1 MNSNGLYGTV
11 RPAVLNPEDA
21 EIFYYYRPTRGVE
34 SDDFVEGFKQLEASE
49 CLVPATVESVGRLNG
64 MFNLR
69 LPLDKFNMKGYYT
82 VYIRPKEID
91 AVIENVSTLVANPT
105 VKGVIFNTENLQGIE
120 DLTGYRIE
128 YEDDE
133 GNVTMARLIT
143 SCNYCEP
150 QKVVISDSY
159 TSVIRYSL
167 TNNSSQYSIV
177 FCTVTPSS
185 VSASRPN
192 SIPSIGRKGQ
202 KVRLVNTKF
211 DPVMLEIEMVE
222 HDIETLTTMIE
233 GDQIR
238 DLDNGLIT
246 TYNDNKEIYRQHEY
260 YTLKSENGTPLY
272 DVKIKRDIIDPTQDY
287 NSIVGQ

>member
-1 MNSNGLYGTV
+1 MNTNGLYGTV
-11 RPAVLNPEDA
+11 RPAVLDTNDV

-34 SDDFVEGFKQLEASE
+34 SEEFGDNFKQLDASE
-49 CLVPATVESVGRLNG
+49 CLVPVSGEGVGKLNG

-82 VYIRPKEID
+82 VYIRPKEIE
-91 AVIENVSTLVANPT
+91 ATIMNVSTLVANPT
-105 VKGVIFNTENLQGIE
+105 IRGVIFDITETGIE

-128 YEDDE
+128 YYDDNE
-133 GNVTMARLIT
+133 NVTMARLIT

-150 QKVVISDSY
+150 QKVVISDAYS
-159 TSVIRYSL
+159 SVIRYSL
-167 TNNSSQYSIV
+167 TNNSSQYNIV

-192 SIPSIGRKGQ
+192 SIPSLGKRGQ
-202 KVRLVNTKF
+202 KVHLVNTKF

-246 TYNDNKEIYRQHEY
+246 TYNENKEIYRQHEY
-260 YTLKSENGTPLY
+260 YTLKSENGTPLF
-272 DVKIKRDIIDPTQDY
+272 DVKVKRDDIDPSQDY
-287 NSIVGQ
+287 NNIVQQ